1 MKKTLLIAVM
11 VGVAVAAAAPAP
23 AVNLTAW
30 GAMNIKAAYY
40 KNVDL
45 RLPIYLGGPP
55 GTNNWGFGVGA
66 ADPAWNEDNAWVQ
79 MRTILFFG
87 IRVSQD
93 LYGVVGFQVDSAR
106 WGDTGATSDLSTLV
120 PGAVGGAAGSGR
132 AGAWGTD
139 QIAVQVKNAYIDFKV
154 PQVPARIRAGIQPL
168 MLRPQVF
175 IYKDA
180 AGVSARIELAMDPVK
195 LTITP
200 VWLKIWEGVDNTEA
214 DDQDLYGIDLN
225 LAFGNIK
232 PGIFFFYQARRQRW
246 DGTVAVEGDSKQWW
260 IGPYIDAQIGPVA
273 ATLDFVYNGGVED
286 FQGASTFDDR
296 DHEGWVLRG
305 EAAYT
310 LNKLRVGV
318 GGLYGSG
325 DDPTTN
331 DIEGYQV
338 PYQGESSAL
347 NTDFLIV
354 MGDWGLVGPYGG
366 TYNVFGF
373 YKPFSNTGAGI
384 WYVRAFADYQ
394 LTGWLK
400 LMANAGYIGDTVDHG
415 DTFGTD
421 LDDDDS
427 IGWELDVGAQA
438 SIYKNLVL
446 CSAFGY
452 LIGGKALSMGPG
464 DRPQDPWAWVTTLSY
479 IF

>member
-45 RLPIYLGGPP
+45 TLPISLTGAPS
-55 GTNNWGFGVGA
+55 GTPLTP

-87 IRVSQD
+87 IRASQD
-93 LYGVVGFQVDSAR
+93 LYGVLGFQVDSAR
-106 WGDTGATSDLSTLV
+106 WGDNFT
-120 PGAVGGAAGSGR
+120 GSGN
-132 AGAWGTD
+132 AGRWGTD

-310 LNKLRVGV
+310 LNKLRVGA

-452 LIGGKALSMGPG
+452 LIGGKALAGHAG
-464 DRPQDPWAWVTTLSY
+464 GNRVQDPWAWVTTLSY